1 MAEEWIYV
9 SNNSNEKV
17 KSFRCDDCNW
27 IIQKNEVIELGEDKH
42 RCFACECYSIWRVDC
57 EHRYFYELEIDDFVC
72 KSCGLLQGEFDN
84 SQVI

>member
-42 RCFACECYSIWRVDC
+42 RCFACECYAIWRVDC
-57 EHRYFYELEIDDFVC
+57 EHRFVYDINIDDYPC
-72 KSCGLLQGEFDN
+72 QSCGLLTGEKEAHID
-84 SQVI
+84 